1 MTNKKAILATTAAIK
16 GFDKNLACRGFQF
29 EIEKTFTHTGPV
41 RACQGGFHAI
51 IGHPLSVFQYYAPA
65 GSRFCMVELSGDTDS
80 DDNEKTAAEIMKI
93 GREIDLRELTL
104 EAVKWVVDRSHP
116 EGNPAIGTRGAATA
130 SGTRGAATASGYQGA
145 ATASGDLGAAT
156 ASGYQGA
163 ATASGYQGAAT
174 ASGDLGAA
182 TASGYQGAVSGKDG
196 NALFTLEREPYPS
209 LKIIS
214 VAAGIVGIDGIKA
227 DTWYVCV
234 GGELVEKPA

>member
-130 SGTRGAATASGYQGA
+130 SG
-145 ATASGDLGAAT
+145 
-156 ASGYQGA
+156 YQGA